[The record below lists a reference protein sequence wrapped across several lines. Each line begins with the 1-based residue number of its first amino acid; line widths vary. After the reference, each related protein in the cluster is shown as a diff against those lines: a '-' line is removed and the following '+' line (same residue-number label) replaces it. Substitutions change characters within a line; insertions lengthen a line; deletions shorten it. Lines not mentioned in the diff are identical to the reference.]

1 MSIPAGEPKP
11 PPPGDRHQVVLNAA
25 WQSATALV
33 VDGDPVSRR
42 FVELALGKS
51 GEFVVEAAE
60 SAAAASEILRVQ
72 AVELIIADTDLP
84 DTNGLQFFRVLSQE
98 RRLRSIPFVFLSA
111 DRRPEAKIAA
121 FRAGVADYLI
131 KPCHGGEF
139 AARAI
144 SLVERERRTRALA
157 RKRNYLLAGDL
168 LAMGFPD
175 LVNTIEMGRRS
186 GVLSLV
192 LSSAF
197 AQVFFSGGRIVHALY
212 GTLVG
217 AAAVHRLVDETSGSF
232 EFAPGDCEIPADQW
246 TIHESATSLILEGA
260 RLVDHERANGRT
272 LARPVETIVLPVVL
286 AELEP
291 PLTAVRGLGN
301 QLASEIED
309 PFALGEM
316 FSWTPADLAR
326 WTRRAIGGDR
336 LHVHL
341 IADLS
346 AGVSAILPLCSSPS
360 ERWVLSNLQDGRKA
374 FGVTFFLRRERT
386 VDVVLLDIA
395 QPDAFEASLKRTP
408 SLVIIAPPSGD
419 VMGLGLRTR
428 IALENLLRK
437 FRPQVLLV
445 VGNRSIQQES
455 ALRDLA
461 SYADAQEFAVGVLGD
476 SSDELRG
483 LLARGIRVWDQ
494 APSDTRVI
502 SLIEE
507 VGS

>member
-1 MSIPAGEPKP
+1 MPSRTPKP
-11 PPPGDRHQVVLNAA
+11 SDRNLAAPRVAWPP
-25 WQSATALV
+25 ATALV

-42 FVELALGKS
+42 FVEIALGKT
-51 GEFVVEAAE
+51 GEFIVEAAE
-60 SAAAASEILRVQ
+60 SAAAATEILRVQ
-72 AVELIIADTDLP
+72 TVELIIADTDLS
-84 DTNGLQFFRVLSQE
+84 DANGLQFFRVLSQE
-98 RRLRSIPFVFLSA
+98 NRLRGVPFVFLSA

-139 AARAI
+139 KARAC
-144 SLVERERRTRALA
+144 SLVERERRARATA
-157 RKRNYLLAGDL
+157 RRRNYVLAGDL

-175 LVNTIEMGRRS
+175 LVNTIEMARRS

-192 LSSAF
+192 LSSAL
-197 AQVFFSGGRIVHALY
+197 AQVFFADGRVVHARY
-212 GTLVG
+212 GNLIG
-217 AAAVHRLVDETSGSF
+217 AAAVHRLVDESSGSF
-232 EFAPGDCEIPADQW
+232 EFAPGECEIPAEQW

-260 RLVDHERANGRT
+260 RLADHERAQGHP
-272 LARPVETIVLPVVL
+272 LALPVDTTVMPVTV
-286 AELEP
+286 ADLEP
-291 PLTAVRGLGN
+291 PLPASPGLGN
-301 QLASEIED
+301 QLASEIEE

-316 FSWTPADLAR
+316 YSWTPADLAR
-326 WTRRAIGGDR
+326 WTRRAIGGER
-336 LHVHL
+336 LHIHL

-346 AGVSAILPLCSSPS
+346 AGVSAILPLCGSPS

-386 VDVVLLDIA
+386 VDLVLLDIA
-395 QPDAFEASLKRTP
+395 QPDAFDASLKRTP
-408 SLVIIAPPSGD
+408 SLVIIALPSGD

-437 FRPQVLLV
+437 FCPQVLLV
-445 VGNRSIQQES
+445 VGNPSVQQES

-461 SYADAQEFAVGVLGD
+461 CHADTLEFAVGILGE

-483 LLARGIRVWDQ
+483 LLARGIRAWGH
-494 APSDTRVI
+494 ASSDTRVV
-502 SLIEE
+502 SLVEE

>member
-1 MSIPAGEPKP
+1 MARGPRP
-11 PPPGDRHQVVLNAA
+11 PTDPGARA
-25 WQSATALV
+25 WMPATALV

-42 FVELALGKS
+42 FVELALGKA
-51 GEFVVEAAE
+51 GEFGVEAAE
-60 SAAAASEILRVQ
+60 GAAAAMEILRVQ
-72 AVELIIADTDLP
+72 TVELIIADTDLP
-84 DTNGLQFFRVLSQE
+84 DANGLHFYRALSQE
-98 RRLRSIPFVFLSA
+98 SRLRGIPFVFLSA
-111 DRRPEAKIAA
+111 DRRPEARMAA
-121 FRAGVADYLI
+121 LRAGVADYLL
-131 KPCHGGEF
+131 KPCHPGEF
-139 AARAI
+139 AARAV
-144 SLVERERRTRALA
+144 SLVERERRARASA

-168 LAMGFPD
+168 TAMGFPD

-186 GVLSLV
+186 GVLSLM
-192 LSSAF
+192 LSSAVG
-197 AQVFFSGGRIVHALY
+197 QVFFSNGRIVHALY
-212 GTLVG
+212 GNLVG

-232 EFAPGDCEIPADQW
+232 EFAPGECDIPPDQW

-260 RLVDHERANGRT
+260 RLVDHERANGRA
-272 LARPVETIVLPVVL
+272 LARPVETILLPVVV

-291 PLTAVRGLGN
+291 PLGSVHGLGN

-316 FSWTPADLAR
+316 YSWTPVELLR

-336 LHVHL
+336 LHIHL
-341 IADLS
+341 IADLA
-346 AGVSAILPLCSSPS
+346 AGVSAILPLCASPS

-408 SLVIIAPPSGD
+408 SLVILAPPSGD

-437 FRPQVLLV
+437 FHPQVLLV
-445 VGNRSIQQES
+445 VGNPSIQQES

-461 SYADAQEFAVGVLGD
+461 GHADVQEYAVGVLGQ

-483 LLARGIRVWDQ
+483 LLARGIRAWGT
-494 APSDTRVI
+494 APVDTRVV

-507 VGS
+507 AGP

>member
-1 MSIPAGEPKP
+1 VSLPVRDIKLTPEHPPA
-11 PPPGDRHQVVLNAA
+11 RAA
-25 WQSATALV
+25 WTPATALV
-33 VDGDPVSRR
+33 VDSDPVSRR
-42 FVELALGKS
+42 FVELALGKG

-72 AVELIIADTDLP
+72 TVELIISDTDLS
-84 DTNGLQFFRVLSQE
+84 DTNGLQFYRALSQE
-98 RRLRSIPFVFLSA
+98 SRLRGIPFVFLSA
-111 DRRPEAKIAA
+111 DRRPEAKMAA
-121 FRAGVADYLI
+121 LRAGVADYLI

-144 SLVERERRTRALA
+144 SLVERERRARATA

-168 LAMGFPD
+168 GAMGFPD
-175 LVNTIEMGRRS
+175 LVNTIEMARRS
-186 GVLSLV
+186 GVLSLM
-192 LSSAF
+192 LPSAF
-197 AQVFFSGGRIVHALY
+197 GQVVFSNGRIVHAVY
-212 GTLVG
+212 GNLVG
-217 AAAVHRLVDETSGSF
+217 AVAVHRLVDEQSGSF
-232 EFAPGDCEIPADQW
+232 EFAPGECAIPADQW

-260 RLVDHERANGRT
+260 RLLDHERANGRAP
-272 LARPVETIVLPVVL
+272 ARPVETIVLPVVV

-291 PLTAVRGLGN
+291 PLAAVHGLGN
-301 QLASEIED
+301 QLASEVED

-316 FSWTPADLAR
+316 YSWTPSDLAR

-341 IADLS
+341 IADLA
-346 AGVSAILPLCSSPS
+346 AGVSAILPLCAAPS
-360 ERWVLSNLQDGRKA
+360 ERWVLSNLQEGRKS

-408 SLVIIAPPSGD
+408 SLVILAPPSGD
-419 VMGLGLRTR
+419 VMGLGLRAR

-437 FRPQVLLV
+437 FHPQVLLV
-445 VGNRSIQQES
+445 VGNPSIQQES

-461 SYADAQEFAVGVLGD
+461 SHADSQEFAVGVLGE

-483 LLARGIRVWDQ
+483 LLARGIRAWGQ
-494 APSDTRVI
+494 APVDTRVV
-502 SLIEE
+502 SLIED
-507 VGS
+507 GP